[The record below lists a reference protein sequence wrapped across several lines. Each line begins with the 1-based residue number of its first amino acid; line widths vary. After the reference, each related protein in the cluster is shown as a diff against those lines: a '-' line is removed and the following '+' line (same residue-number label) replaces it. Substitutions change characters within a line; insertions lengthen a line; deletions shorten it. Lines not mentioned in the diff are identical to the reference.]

1 MNRPIEAHG
10 EIVLTQAVEALLFDL
25 GGVLIE
31 IDFDRTFRA
40 WQNLTPLGFAEIKER
55 FYFDEAYEQHERG
68 EIDKADYFAH
78 LRTALHLEGSDE
90 QIAEGWNALFIADIP
105 AVLEAVERVAAHIPC
120 YAFTNTNAEH
130 QRAWSAQFPHVTPLF
145 RRVFSSWQLGLRKP
159 ERAAFLSVAQHIGIP
174 CESILFFDD
183 TLENIEHAQRTG
195 LQTVHV
201 RHTADVKSAL
211 AQLY

>member
-1 MNRPIEAHG
+1 MTH
-10 EIVLTQAVEALLFDL
+10 AVKALLFDL

-40 WQNLTPLGFAEIKER
+40 WQALTPLSSAEIKER
-55 FYFDEAYEQHERG
+55 FYFDEAYQRHERG
-68 EIDKADYFAH
+68 EIDRAAYFDH
-78 LRTALHLEGSDE
+78 LRTALDLKGSDE

-105 AVLEAVERVAAHIPC
+105 AVLGAVERVAAHIPC

-159 ERAAFLSVAQHIGIP
+159 EHEAFLCIAQQIDVP

-183 TLENIEHAQRTG
+183 TLENVEHARLAG
-195 LQTVHV
+195 LQAVHV
-201 RHTADVKSAL
+201 RHAADVENAL
-211 AQLY
+211 AQHC

>member
-1 MNRPIEAHG
+1 MLFRSIEERRNAHG
-10 EIVLTQAVEALLFDL
+10 QRNFGREEIGEPDDGKEQPRPGQAVSAAA
-25 GGVLIE
+25 
-31 IDFDRTFRA
+31 RKPR
-40 WQNLTPLGFAEIKER
+40 
-55 FYFDEAYEQHERG
+55 EQPHERG